1 MSLSDG
7 AQAMVLA
14 DLQAARDE
22 MYALVTPYWVWIPAS
37 FANQIKDAFA
47 KLDAAIAALKA
58 P

>member
-1 MSLSDG
+1 MSDPGKAL
-7 AQAMVLA
+7 ALA
-14 DLQAARDE
+14 DVQAARDE
-22 MYALVTPYWVWIPAS
+22 MYALVTPYWAWIPAS